1 MQIFIKDLD
10 YEYAKL
16 SPMETLFQLQRTQN
30 CNKAISDFSKEETE
44 KIAKNYGVLKMLF
57 CGLGSNEFNCVSTCD
72 TAEEVWDILETTY
85 EGTSQVQ
92 KSKISLYVN

>member
-1 MQIFIKDLD
+1 
-10 YEYAKL
+10 
-16 SPMETLFQLQRTQN
+16 
-30 CNKAISDFSKEETE
+30 
-44 KIAKNYGVLKMLF
+44 MLF

-72 TAEEVWDILETTY
+72 TTEEVWDILETPY